1 MLDLMPTGASPV
13 KSLRN
18 TPSATRSAKS
28 VSRYGLTSGQRH
40 CQRRQDVALLKHL
53 NVLGLPTILF
63 LTDKARSIHKHAS
76 RALWMLKLQR
86 TFARSPT
93 VNDTCS
99 GKDGENS
106 VQREDVL
113 GEALKLLELQG
124 LPTPRWRWLLNVW
137 IIHWTTTPLLA
148 RQRGNPLRCAA
159 LS

>member
-1 MLDLMPTGASPV
+1 MLDLLPTGASPV

-18 TPSATRSAKS
+18 TPSATRRAKS
-28 VSRYGLTSGQRH
+28 VSRHGITSGQRH
-40 CQRRQDVALLKHL
+40 CQRRTDVALLKHL

-63 LTDKARSIHKHAS
+63 FADKARSIHKHAS
-76 RALWMLKLQR
+76 RALWMLKPQR

-99 GKDGENS
+99 GKDGGNS

-137 IIHWTTTPLLA
+137 IIHWTSAPFLA